1 MVYIIGIIVAIIII
15 SIIKEFI
22 VDHWKG
28 LLLLLGVILAFVFT
42 GPPGGITLLLIIGFI
57 YFVREQIKRSNEKKL
72 INYLNKNCTNLGL
85 VSSSDFGRMAP
96 GFSNKKY
103 KTSFFSIM
111 NNFVSQNEDKYITN
125 NVSLAEPAVNY
136 IHSHVMADMQE
147 LMKLSYPEFAFT
159 HFTANEAILERFLG
173 QKCGTANSEF
183 SNIKLQEE
191 KVKQELASQK
201 IPYSAAY
208 LNAYK
213 LNSEGLLTS
222 DSFESEE
229 VSLDDL

>member
-15 SIIKEFI
+15 SIIKDFI

-28 LLLLLGVILAFVFT
+28 LLLLLAVILAFVFT
-42 GPPGGITLLLIIGFI
+42 GPTGGIALLAIIGFV
-57 YFVREQIKRSNEKKL
+57 YFVREQIKKSNEKKL
-72 INYLNKNCTNLGL
+72 NNYLNKNCTNLGR
-85 VSSSDFGRMAP
+85 VSSNDFSRMAP
-96 GFSNKKY
+96 GFSDKKY

-111 NNFVSQNEDKYITN
+111 NNFVSQNEDRYITSN
-125 NVSLAEPAVNY
+125 MSLVEPAVTY
-136 IHSHVMADMQE
+136 IHSQVMADMQE
-147 LMKLSYPEFAFT
+147 LMRLNYPGFAYT
-159 HFTANEAILERFLG
+159 HFTANEEIIEKLLAQR
-173 QKCGTANSEF
+173 CGVNYEF

-191 KVKQELASQK
+191 KVRQELASQQ

-213 LNSEGLLTS
+213 LNNAGLLTS